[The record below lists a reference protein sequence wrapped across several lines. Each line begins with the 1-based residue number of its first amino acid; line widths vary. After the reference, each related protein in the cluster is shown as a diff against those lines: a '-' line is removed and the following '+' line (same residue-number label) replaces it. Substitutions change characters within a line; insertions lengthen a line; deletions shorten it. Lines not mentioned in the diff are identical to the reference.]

1 MKIRSRLLLP
11 GLALAACLGFS
22 VAASAQMVVGS
33 AQPVQKF
40 PGSPVKPGGGPGGQY
55 HGPSDI
61 VPPSLPAFD
70 PNDPN
75 TCPAQT
81 KAVCNPSLL
90 AGRCGSAPSCPA
102 LRLAEGTS
110 QCVHCQN
117 EPDDEDEIC
126 YAAQGW
132 SLTFGMARTFC
143 HAPDPSCLD
152 ARQNVTVCA
161 THPASCEIHLLES
174 DWINHD
180 LSPNRPVC
188 APVAVQAC
196 LGNDALF
203 DHPQA
208 FESLDQATG
217 ECGPH
222 TVCLTFNKD
231 CLCNAILSWE
241 SSLGLGTAPS
251 PSHDNQFLFHIG
263 FTTCETCDCPGT
275 PVIPVEP

>member
-1 MKIRSRLLLP
+1 MKIRSLLFAP
-11 GLALAACLGFS
+11 GLAFVLCLGLS
-22 VAASAQMVVGS
+22 VAASAQMVVGPS
-33 AQPVQKF
+33 LPLPKLTAGK
-40 PGSPVKPGGGPGGQY
+40 GGGGQY

-61 VPPSLPAFD
+61 VPPPLPAFD
-70 PNDPN
+70 PNDSA

-81 KAVCNPSLL
+81 KAVCDPASLM
-90 AGRCGSAPSCPA
+90 GRCGSAPSCPA
-102 LRLAEGTS
+102 LELIEHGTG
-110 QCVHCQN
+110 QCVQCQKDPDEEN
-117 EPDDEDEIC
+117 ETC

-132 SLTFGMARTFC
+132 SLTFGMARAFC

-152 ARQNVTVCA
+152 ARRNVTVCA
-161 THPASCEIHLLES
+161 THPNSCEIHLFES

-196 LGNDALF
+196 LGNNAMF

-208 FESLDQATG
+208 FESLHQATG

-231 CLCNAILSWE
+231 CLCNAVFGWE
-241 SSLGLGTAPS
+241 NALGLGTAPS
-251 PSHDNQFLFHIG
+251 PAHDMLALLHIG
-263 FTTCETCDCPGT
+263 FTTCETCDCPPKQG
-275 PVIPVEP
+275 IPVEP